1 MHVSCQR
8 CGRDFETDEVEIYRF
23 TFPAERFCAVCR
35 AAEVAEDELR
45 RVDLVLGQ
53 AHIPPEYVNAS
64 LSNFEPRPG
73 TTHALA
79 HARRW
84 LAEFRSDRRPGRG
97 LLFHGP
103 PGSGKTHLGIGLLRE
118 AMYGSSFESRPPRC
132 LFLNVPE
139 WLNGIRE
146 AWSSDG
152 ADEPPNPAGY
162 DIVLVDDLGAE
173 HSTEWARERIYSLI
187 NGRSQT
193 RKLTFVTTNLEPADL
208 GRRLGGPTASRLT
221 KLCAE
226 VPLDPP
232 TDYRVVQA
240 TSEASMS

>member
-1 MHVSCQR
+1 MVVSCQR
-8 CGRDFETDEVEIYRF
+8 CGRQFETEEVAVYRF
-23 TFPAERFCAVCR
+23 TFPAERFCAVCT

-53 AHIPPEYVNAS
+53 AHIPAEYVNAS

-118 AMYGSSFESRPPRC
+118 AMYGSSFDSKPPRC

-152 ADEPPNPAGY
+152 GDEPPNPAGY

-173 HSTEWARERIYSLI
+173 HSTDWARERIYSLI
-187 NGRSQT
+187 NSRTQS
-193 RKLTFVTTNLEPADL
+193 RKLTFVTTNLTPAEL
-208 GRRLGGPTASRLT
+208 ERRLGAPTASRLV
-221 KLCAE
+221 KLCAD
-226 VPLDPP
+226 VPLNPSS
-232 TDYRVVQA
+232 DYRALQA
-240 TSEASMS
+240 AGEATMP

>member
-1 MHVSCQR
+1 MLVPCQS
-8 CGRDFETDEVEIYRF
+8 CGRPFETDEVALYRY
-23 TFPAERFCAVCR
+23 TFPADRYCEVCR
-35 AAEVAEDELR
+35 AAELAEDELR
-45 RVDLVLGQ
+45 RVDLLWGQ
-53 AHIPPEYVNAS
+53 AQIPVEYLTAS

-84 LAEFRSDRRPGRG
+84 LAEFRSEHRPGRG

-118 AMYGSSFESRPPRC
+118 AIYGSTREDKPPRC

-152 ADEPPNPAGY
+152 DEPPNPAGY
-162 DIVLVDDLGAE
+162 DIVLIDDLGAE
-173 HSTEWARERIYSLI
+173 HSTDWTRERVYSLI
-187 NGRSQT
+187 NSRTQS
-193 RKLTFVTTNLEPADL
+193 RKLTFVTTNLTPAELD
-208 GRRLGGPTASRLT
+208 RRLGAATASRLVR
-221 KLCAE
+221 LCAD
-226 VPLDPP
+226 VPMTP
-232 TDYRVVQA
+232 TSDYRALQA
-240 TSEASMS
+240 EREASMA